1 MIVNIEHVPIIQ
13 VQLMKQIVEVG
24 YHIVHQI
31 MLLHNVLVQELVKVH
46 NWVCI
51 ICKHVQI
58 GWDIVQ

>member
-1 MIVNIEHVPIIQ
+1 MIVNIEHAPIIQ

-46 NWVCI
+46 NWVYI